1 MSPKELQ
8 KLIEADLSKGLML
21 PQMLLRQFHLF
32 DENARESVICN
43 DPTHF
48 PFYYH
53 LGKYIT
59 PKNMVEIGSGL
70 GLHSGCFMAS
80 CKTVERFYG
89 VHLVHKENSWRLAR
103 SNILLANE
111 HLRFGLPGK
120 FTMSISGFKMVAPKC
135 MEEKWDLVFLNEA
148 MGYDE
153 YRYALDILWESLTP
167 DGYIIVDKICSED
180 VCRKGFIDLVKSK
193 NREWAELNTIYGSG
207 IIRK

>member
-1 MSPKELQ
+1 MQIKELQ
-8 KLIEADLSKGLML
+8 KLIESDLSKGLMI
-21 PQMLLRQFHLF
+21 PRVLLQKFHLF
-32 DENARESVICN
+32 DEAARDSVLCM
-43 DPTHF
+43 DSTHF

-53 LGKYIT
+53 LGKYVK
-59 PKNMVEIGSGL
+59 PKSMLEIGSGL

-111 HLRFGLPGK
+111 NLRVGPPGK

-135 MEEKWDLVFLNEA
+135 IEEKWDMVFLNEA
-148 MGYDE
+148 FEYDE
-153 YRYALDILWESLTP
+153 YRFALDILWESLNL
-167 DGYIIVDKICSED
+167 DGYIIVDKIFSED
-180 VCRKGFIDLVKSK
+180 ICRKGFMDLAKAK
-193 NREWAELNTIYGSG
+193 NREWAEINTLYGSG